1 MKPLDLLVHNAQI
14 ADVVRLRLYRGWVG
28 IAQGQFCYVEA
39 GEPPAGVTAQTILDA
54 AGLILAPGLIDAHM
68 HVESSLT
75 SPRRF
80 AEAVIPHGT
89 TAVLADP
96 HEIANVLGARGIRW
110 MMEAAKGLPLR
121 TFTAIPSCVPAT
133 DRSLETVLGSIS
145 ADDVRELA
153 GEPEVIAL
161 GELMDY
167 QGLAMGSSQLEGLIA
182 AAREAGLLL
191 EGHTPTLLGPTLS
204 DYTAH
209 GITSDHTLSTPEKL
223 LEQLTKGYTVMLQAK
238 SLNARVVEA
247 VRELP
252 ERSRVLLTT
261 DDVMPNQLHRG
272 HMSSLIQMVTELG
285 WDPMDALASATL
297 RPATYLRR
305 SELGVVA
312 PGRRADFLLL
322 EGLTAFP
329 PAAVYVDGQKVAE
342 GGTSL
347 FDLPPPPT
355 PPVGGELRRRPFRP
369 ADFHFQVSDGPQT
382 VNLMAMNQSNTF
394 TALETRSVRFVNGQ
408 PETGENLMT
417 VAVLMRQGDGPAALG
432 LLANYGLSEG
442 AFASTLAHDSH
453 NFIVAGRSAEAMA
466 EAANRVLE
474 LGGGMSL
481 VAGDQTYDLAL
492 PIVGLLS
499 DEPVAATGAQFE
511 RMEQALR
518 QRGVRHA
525 YPVLFLTLLAL
536 TVSPAVK
543 MSDRGLV
550 DVERRRLMRVLEGPG
565 PSA

>member
-89 TAVLADP
+89 TAILADP

-145 ADDVRELA
+145 ADNVRELA

-322 EGLTAFP
+322 EGLTTFP

-347 FDLPPPPT
+347 FDLPPPPA

-369 ADFHFQVSDGPQT
+369 ADFHFQISDGPHT
-382 VNLMAMNQSNTF
+382 INLMAMNQSNTF
-394 TALETRSVRFVNGQ
+394 TALETRPVRFAGGQ

-518 QRGVRHA
+518 QRGVQHA

-550 DVERRRLMRVLEGPG
+550 DVERRRLMKVVEGG